1 MNKVILY
8 RIKSLDE
15 LIEKKTK
22 AIINDDFISYFEDE
36 TKVKYDYKT
45 NIITRENKDIYIK
58 YDFNKEKASIKD
70 KETNKRF
77 YPKIKVLNKKID
89 NYNIYIKFNVEGIE
103 IEYEVEVIK

>member
-1 MNKVILY
+1 MNKLIVY

-15 LIEKKTK
+15 TKEKKTK

-36 TKVKYDYKT
+36 IKIKYDYKT
-45 NIITRENKDIYIK
+45 NIITRDNKDLFLK

-70 KETNKRF
+70 KELNRRF
-77 YPKIKVLNKKID
+77 YPKIKVLDKKID
-89 NYNIYIKFNVEGIE
+89 NYNIYIKFSVEGIE